1 MRYLPTAP
9 DDERAML
16 DAIGAEKIDDLFASI
31 PEAIRFKGTL
41 ELDAARSEQELRGF
55 FTELGERSAGAGMAG
70 FLGAGCYNHFVPA
83 HVDQLV
89 LRSEI
94 YTAYTPYQA
103 ELAQGTLQT
112 IFEFQTMIAMLTGMD
127 VANASLYDGAT
138 ACSEALLMADRIQ
151 RKRRKMLICGAVHPH
166 YREVCDTYLRHL
178 GIEVETIPMRPD
190 GSSCINEAGKLL
202 DDQTAAILVQSP
214 NFLGAVEDV
223 AAWAELAHGAGALL
237 AVAVAEPL
245 SLGLLRPPGE
255 LGADIVCGEAQSF
268 GIPAQFGGPGVGFF
282 ATEQKH
288 VRQMPGRLV
297 GRAKDVD
304 GRDGFVLAL
313 STREQHIRREKAT
326 SNICTNE
333 GLCMTMATIYMTT
346 LGKNG
351 LRELA
356 QLNLSKAVYLRDKL
370 VGIDGVEAPYSAPFF
385 NEFVVRLPRAASGV
399 VADLEPKGI
408 VAGLDLGRFN
418 DIWANDLLVCATE
431 LTTAAD
437 IDRLA
442 TEMEAVL

>member
-16 DAIGAEKIDDLFASI
+16 DAVGAANIDDLFSSI
-31 PEAIRFKGTL
+31 PEGIRFTGTL
-41 ELDAARSEQELRGF
+41 DLDAARSEQELRSF
-55 FTELGERSAGAGMAG
+55 FAELGDRSAGAKMAS

-112 IFEFQTMIAMLTGMD
+112 IFEFQSMIAMLTGMD

-166 YREVCDTYLRHL
+166 YRETCDTYLRHL
-178 GIEVETIPMRPD
+178 GIEVETIPMKPD
-190 GSSCINEAGKLL
+190 GSSCIEDAAKLV

-223 AAWAELAHGAGALL
+223 AAWAELAHGAGAML

-268 GIPAQFGGPGVGFF
+268 GIPAQYGGPGIGFF
-282 ATEQKH
+282 TTGQKN

-297 GRAKDVD
+297 GRTKDVD

-313 STREQHIRREKAT
+313 ATREQHIRREKAT

-346 LGKNG
+346 LGKSAQESRME
-351 LRELA
+351 RERGS
-356 QLNLSKAVYLRDKL
+356 Q
-370 VGIDGVEAPYSAPFF
+370 
-385 NEFVVRLPRAASGV
+385 
-399 VADLEPKGI
+399 
-408 VAGLDLGRFN
+408 
-418 DIWANDLLVCATE
+418 T
-431 LTTAAD
+431 
-437 IDRLA
+437 
-442 TEMEAVL
+442 